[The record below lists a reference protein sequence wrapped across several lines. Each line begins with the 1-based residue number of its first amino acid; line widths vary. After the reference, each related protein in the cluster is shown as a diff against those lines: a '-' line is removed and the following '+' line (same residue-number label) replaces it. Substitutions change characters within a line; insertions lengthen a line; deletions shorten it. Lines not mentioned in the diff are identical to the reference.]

1 MLETSAIDFLQD
13 LDFNDN
19 VYFYHVTEKGI
30 GEKILENGLLMAD
43 SHYWSTI
50 IELTPEMIVD
60 PYKFLADEHGHNIR
74 KTEEMILIGCDKEDV
89 NYLVTKNT
97 FNTNNWN
104 FEENPNYVILKDFII
119 GYIDLTDMEYPLI
132 LNPDYSHNIGRF

>member
-1 MLETSAIDFLQD
+1 
-13 LDFNDN
+13 
-19 VYFYHVTEKGI
+19 
-30 GEKILENGLLMAD
+30 
-43 SHYWSTI
+43 
-50 IELTPEMIVD
+50 
-60 PYKFLADEHGHNIR
+60 
-74 KTEEMILIGCDKEDV
+74 MILIGCDKEDV